1 MVARTLDFVW
11 MSYRGTNILTGS
23 LQEETL
29 REKCPYSDFFWS
41 IFSRIWT
48 FFTLY
53 LSVCSPNAG
62 KYGPEKL
69 RIRPLFTQ
77 WKSSQAF
84 KYSEITTDKLLIVL
98 LLSTGM
104 WCRSLLPEAFWQS
117 KQFLGKCA
125 CPILSVYCPIKKW
138 LLKVNF
144 SQKYK
149 VFLPKKIQN
158 ELGTNKQPSLVTC
171 LMCHP
176 KWEQNSSHHFCHYRC
191 QKSERNPKGE
201 VEWKHNYL
209 NKNICYIRKIHLVKK
224 LFKPTTLYLLWKP
237 TKMSTF
243 MPFTSSSGSDRSSP
257 S

>member
-1 MVARTLDFVW
+1 MVQVTFT
-11 MSYRGTNILTGS
+11 RGFLAI
-23 LQEETL
+23 
-29 REKCPYSDFFWS
+29 KA
-41 IFSRIWT
+41 IFRKMRM
-48 FFTLY
+48 
-53 LSVCSPNAG
+53 PN
-62 KYGPEKL
+62 P
-69 RIRPLFTQ
+69 FC
-77 WKSSQAF
+77 
-84 KYSEITTDKLLIVL
+84 
-98 LLSTGM
+98 LLSN
-104 WCRSLLPEAFWQS
+104 
-117 KQFLGKCA
+117 
-125 CPILSVYCPIKKW
+125 KKVIV
-138 LLKVNF
+138 KVNF

>member
-11 MSYRGTNILTGS
+11 TSYRGTNILTGS

-48 FFTLY
+48 FFILY

-104 WCRSLLPEAFWQS
+104 WCRSLLTEAFWQS

-125 CPILSVYCPIKKW
+125 CISVYCPIKKW

-144 SQKYK
+144 SQKYQ
-149 VFLPKKIQN
+149 VFLPKKFKMN
-158 ELGTNKQPSLVTC
+158 L
-171 LMCHP
+171 
-176 KWEQNSSHHFCHYRC
+176 EQISSHH
-191 QKSERNPKGE
+191 
-201 VEWKHNYL
+201 
-209 NKNICYIRKIHLVKK
+209 
-224 LFKPTTLYLLWKP
+224 
-237 TKMSTF
+237 
-243 MPFTSSSGSDRSSP
+243 
-257 S
+257 